1 MSATTVNAFPAM
13 HSFTSP
19 RSWFLAIIVL
29 LHFGFFW
36 ALSNGLSIGGVW
48 EPNPP
53 TIVDFLPNK
62 TPPPPAPSR
71 PVDPVID
78 GIFVPKP
85 VVPRVDYAVEDPQ
98 TIVGSPEVPRTPE
111 TADPRPSPGAPL
123 IAEPEI
129 DPRTGLSEP
138 MYPSASIRANQTG
151 TVILSVLVLENG
163 RIGDVRIEQS
173 SGHARLDESAVREA
187 RRWKLKPGTRDGVP
201 VSMWKQI
208 PITFRLKESVNL

>member
-1 MSATTVNAFPAM
+1 
-13 HSFTSP
+13 
-19 RSWFLAIIVL
+19 
-29 LHFGFFW
+29 
-36 ALSNGLSIGGVW
+36 
-48 EPNPP
+48 
-53 TIVDFLPNK
+53 
-62 TPPPPAPSR
+62 
-71 PVDPVID
+71 
-78 GIFVPKP
+78 
-85 VVPRVDYAVEDPQ
+85 
-98 TIVGSPEVPRTPE
+98 
-111 TADPRPSPGAPL
+111 
-123 IAEPEI
+123 
-129 DPRTGLSEP
+129 